1 MIRLT
6 LPLTPLLN
14 RYYRKFRNM
23 IVISAEGQ
31 AYKAEVASICQG
43 ASLEPLQGDVTIK
56 ARIYRQQRRGDI
68 DGYAKALLDS
78 LQGYAYVDDKQVT
91 ELHLIRD
98 DDKHNPRVEIEIA
111 EAPKAR
117 TLL

>member
-23 IVISAEGQ
+23 IVISDEGQ
-31 AYKAEVASICQG
+31 AYKAEVANICRS
-43 ASLEPLQGDVTIK
+43 AALVPLEGDVVVK
-56 ARIYRQQRRGDI
+56 ARIYRKRKQGDI
-68 DGYAKALLDS
+68 DGYVKAMLDS
-78 LQGYAYVDDKQVT
+78 LQGFAYGNDSQVT

-98 DDKHNPRVEIEIA
+98 DDKRNPRVEIEIT
-111 EAPKAR
+111 ETPKAR

>member
-14 RYYRKFRNM
+14 RYYRKYRNM
-23 IVISAEGQ
+23 ITISSEVQ
-31 AYKAEVASICQG
+31 AYKAEVASICRG
-43 ASLEPLQGDVTIK
+43 AALEPLQGDVTVK
-56 ARIYRQQRRGDI
+56 ARIYRQQKRGDI

-78 LQGYAYVDDKQVT
+78 LQGFAYVDDKQVT

-98 DDKHNPRVEIEIA
+98 DDKRNPRVEIEISEVA
-111 EAPKAR
+111 KR
-117 TLL
+117 KQLI

>member
-31 AYKAEVASICQG
+31 AYKAQVASICRD
-43 ASLEPLQGDVTIK
+43 AALVPLEGDVTVK
-56 ARIYRQQRRGDI
+56 AHIYRQQRRGDI
-68 DGYAKALLDS
+68 DGYVKALLDS
-78 LQGYAYVDDKQVT
+78 LQGYAYADDKQVT

-98 DDKHNPRVEIEIA
+98 DDKRNPRVEIEIR
-111 EAPKAR
+111 ETHKAGQ
-117 TLL
+117 LL